1 MPEMIALNAPTA
13 LWHEYY
19 KAFGVVSSTLR

>member
-1 MPEMIALNAPTA
+1 MIALNAPTA
-13 LWHEYY
+13 LWHKYY